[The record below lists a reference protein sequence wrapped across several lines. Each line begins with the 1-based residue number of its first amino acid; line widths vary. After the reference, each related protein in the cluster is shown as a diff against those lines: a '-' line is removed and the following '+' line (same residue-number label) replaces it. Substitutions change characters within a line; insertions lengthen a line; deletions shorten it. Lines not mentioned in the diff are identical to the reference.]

1 MRTFVR
7 TTLLALLLL
16 AAPALPAGA
25 ATATAAPAA
34 AVQAAP
40 AAAVQA
46 GPAAAVPAHVASGSF
61 GVALPAGTSPTPSPG
76 DTASTGPANP
86 GTGESAQNESTRLN
100 YFPWVIAG
108 VAILLVIAI
117 LIIRRR
123 RNTTIV
129 G

>member
-16 AAPALPAGA
+16 AAPALAAG
-25 ATATAAPAA
+25 TATAAAPVSATG
-34 AVQAAP
+34 QALP
-40 AAAVQA
+40 ER
-46 GPAAAVPAHVASGSF
+46 VASGSS
-61 GVALPAGTSPTPSPG
+61 GGAWAAATSPTPSPG

-100 YFPWVIAG
+100 YTPWVVAG
-108 VAILLVIAI
+108 VAVLVVIAI
-117 LIIRRR
+117 LIFRRR